1 MKYPFRNGLGTETA
15 WKLAG
20 NVPLIRKRFRLRF
33 QNDSVPFQSILGR
46 HGRAGGLGW
55 RRGAIVEEC
64 PSAGVEQSGGG
75 VDSWSNHNSSDILE
89 SSGARTSEGNPL
101 KVDLELTNENNQPI
115 WDETPCTAAKKQI
128 MKKVSFLDKD
138 DVCISMIYTKE
149 EEVVWR
155 YLFKNEI
162 MLYIF
167 ETEDGL
173 LAESRM
179 LKSLSVGTQIAA
191 DVIDC
196 WAAVLNN
203 EERMAGNEKAK
214 RLFCGPFNPG
224 FYLIDNMDPDETV
237 VSMRDHNDY
246 YKKDTPYKVCKHPM
260 TKELEKATIV
270 RLGLP
275 WATIGNITNCGVF
288 AMRHMEMVRSN
299 CHKAF
304 NCGFSTSQEEQ
315 RKQIEALRKKYASRI
330 ILSSI
335 NKLRM
340 NVIDNACV

>member
-1 MKYPFRNGLGTETA
+1 MICRLTWLGLTQECVETEA
-15 WKLAG
+15 
-20 NVPLIRKRFRLRF
+20 
-33 QNDSVPFQSILGR
+33 D
-46 HGRAGGLGW
+46 
-55 RRGAIVEEC
+55 AI
-64 PSAGVEQSGGG
+64 P
-75 VDSWSNHNSSDILE
+75 VDIK
-89 SSGARTSEGNPL
+89 SSGARTFEGNPL
-101 KVDLELTNENNQPI
+101 NVDLELTSENHQPI
-115 WDETPCTAAKKQI
+115 WDKTPCTAAKKEI
-128 MKKVSFLDKD
+128 IKKVTFLDKD

-149 EEVVWR
+149 EDAVWQ

-162 MLYIF
+162 MPYIF

-179 LKSLSVGTQIAA
+179 LKTLSVGTQIAA

-203 EERMAGNEKAK
+203 EERMTDNEQAK
-214 RLFCGPFNPG
+214 RLFCGSFVFKEWMLKQKRVDPSIRLTAFEKCIYQAIGRVDKLKNLKQYEVIVFPIIEMNHFYIIVLDLKNPG

-246 YKKDTPYKVCKHPM
+246 FKKDTPYKVKHIIVDYLGKWKHPM

-275 WATIGNITNCGVF
+275 WATIGNITYCGVF
-288 AMRHMEMVRSN
+288 AMRYMEMVRSK
-299 CHKAF
+299 CHNAF

-315 RKQIEALRKKYASRI
+315 RKQIEMQVESYFQTLT
-330 ILSSI
+330 
-335 NKLRM
+335 N
-340 NVIDNACV
+340 